1 MEKLILDAVNS
12 IPWGPLA
19 GVALAAV
26 IFAIAKKYYD
36 NLAAY
41 WMFRSNKD
49 LGKNVRVMI
58 NGEEGVISQV
68 TWRFIYITIKSSKNE
83 LIIPITRWTI
93 FRWEVFKNGKELDKE
108 RE

>member
-1 MEKLILDAVNS
+1 MDILILDIINS
-12 IPWGPLA
+12 IPWGTLA
-19 GVALAAV
+19 GLGLATV
-26 IFAIAKKYYD
+26 LLIIVKKYYD

-49 LGKNVRVMI
+49 LGKNVHVNI

-83 LIIPITRWTI
+83 LIIPITRWMT
-93 FRWEVFKNGKELDKE
+93 FRWEVYKNGKEN
-108 RE
+108 

>member
-1 MEKLILDAVNS
+1 MEKIIFDVINS
-12 IPWGPLA
+12 VPWGTILA
-19 GVALAAV
+19 IG
-26 IFAIAKKYYD
+26 FATVLLIIVKKYYD

-49 LGKNVRVMI
+49 LGKNVRVSI

-68 TWRFIYITIKSSKNE
+68 TWRFIYITIKSSGNE
-83 LIIPITRWTI
+83 LIIPITRWI
-93 FRWEVFKNGKELDKE
+93 YFRWEVYKNGKELDKE

>member
-1 MEKLILDAVNS
+1 MDKLLLDAINS
-12 IPWGPLA
+12 IPWATFASLA
-19 GVALAAV
+19 FAAV

-49 LGKNVRVMI
+49 LGKNVHVKI

-68 TWRFIYITIKSSKNE
+68 TWRFIYITIKSSGNE

-93 FRWEVFKNGKELDKE
+93 FRWEIYKNGEE
-108 RE
+108 PEE

>member
-1 MEKLILDAVNS
+1 MEKLILDAVNA

-19 GVALAAV
+19 GLALAAV
-26 IFAIAKKYYD
+26 IFAISKKYYD

-58 NGEEGVISQV
+58 NGEEGLISQV
-68 TWRFIYITIKSSKNE
+68 TWRFIYIKIKSSGNE
-83 LIIPITRWTI
+83 LIIPITRWYT
-93 FRWEVFKNGKELDKE
+93 FRWEVFKNGKGDN
-108 RE
+108 